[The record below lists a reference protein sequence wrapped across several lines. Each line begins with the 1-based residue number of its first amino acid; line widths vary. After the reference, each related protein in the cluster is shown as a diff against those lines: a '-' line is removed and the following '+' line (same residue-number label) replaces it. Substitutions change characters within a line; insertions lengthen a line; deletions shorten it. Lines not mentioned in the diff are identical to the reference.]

1 MDKLEKTGPTKWTRQ
16 EFEIE
21 ATLRLISTYAAKD
34 GINPAEAAQHM
45 AQTITDALHRRGV
58 FGDPTEVQESVKSS
72 GITRYVA
79 PRPRSRNQGQMQQ
92 EAVIV
97 EEQY

>member
-1 MDKLEKTGPTKWTRQ
+1 MDKLEKTSPTKWTRN

-21 ATLRLISTYAAKD
+21 ATLRLICTYAAKD
-34 GINPAEAAQHM
+34 GNYPAESAQNM
-45 AQTITDALHRRGV
+45 AQIITDSLHRRGV
-58 FGDPTEVQESVKSS
+58 FGDPATVQEEVKTS

-79 PRPRSRNQGQMQQ
+79 ARPRSRNQGQMQQ